1 MATSRKRAILFIAVP
16 LVILML
22 PLSIYFI
29 DSAAA
34 SDKVARN
41 VSIAGV
47 DVARYG
53 WDDAVAAVDVYAAEL
68 TAQMATV
75 SVNGQEFTLDPEDVG
90 LTFDS
95 EAAVSA
101 AFVQN
106 SDGIADW
113 LRAFS
118 EEVDVPVTATI
129 DPDLLEEQLRAWE
142 LEAIP
147 NPAFEGSI
155 AIVNRAVAIEY
166 PHDGEAIDRDQAA
179 ERIVAAL
186 ETGSDQVVV
195 LPTAVAQPELT
206 DADFDT
212 AAAEAERMMSTA
224 VVLTNDE
231 YDFTLRVEPV
241 TIARA
246 LDASVVHDDEGTS
259 IAFTFDHNAFIP
271 LIEAQRSS
279 VELPP
284 QDATWSTVVV
294 DDFEDWDENYE
305 IKDSAQED
313 RADLPDDDTITL
325 VPARN
330 GTTIDPIAVAA
341 AIETAARG
349 DGRGELPIVLDAPPA
364 FTTAMAETFGEL
376 YEVSEFTTYMPG
388 TNRAHNIKLMADL
401 IDDTIVWPGET
412 FSVNEHVGRRTLDKG
427 FKYDCAIVSGELSCE
442 EDPVNVGGG
451 VSQFGTTIF
460 NAIYFGCYKDVTH
473 QPHSIYFS
481 KYPEGREATLGYP
494 YPDVA
499 FENDSSAP
507 VIIRTSYTN
516 RSITV
521 TFFGSQEGRY
531 CGTERSERTGVSS
544 PVTEYQTD
552 PDINVNPGDE
562 YTKSRGSKGWS
573 VVNTRIFYDAN
584 GVEIAREAFPWR
596 YRGEKNVIIV
606 HPCDPRVGG
615 SGVCPAQV
623 PGVSGL
629 SEGEASAALQGAG
642 FGVSVVTTDTDDPA
656 KDGAVVSVTP
666 TGWQDPGTTI
676 TITVAVYTGGGE
688 PDPGSG
694 EGDSDG

>member
-16 LVILML
+16 LIILML

-53 WDDAVAAVDVYAAEL
+53 WDDAVAAVDAYAAEL

-75 SVNGQEFTLDPEDVG
+75 SVNGQEFTLDPADVG

-95 EAAVSA
+95 ETAVGD

-106 SDGIADW
+106 SDGITDW

-118 EEVDVPVTATI
+118 EEVDVPVAATI
-129 DPDLLEEQLRAWE
+129 DPALLEDQLRSWE
-142 LEAIP
+142 VEAIP

-155 AIVNRAVAIEY
+155 AIVNRTVAIEY
-166 PHDGEAIDRDQAA
+166 PHDGEAIDRDAA
-179 ERIVAAL
+179 ADRIVAAL
-186 ETGSDQVVV
+186 ESGSDDVIV

-212 AAAEAERMMSTA
+212 AAAEAERIMSTA

-246 LDASVVHDDEGTS
+246 LDAAVEHEGGAS
-259 IAFTFDHNAFIP
+259 IAFTFDHAAFIP

-279 VELPP
+279 VELDP
-284 QDATWSTVVV
+284 QDATWSTVLV

-305 IKDSAQED
+305 IKDSPQED
-313 RADLPDDDTITL
+313 LTDLPDDDTITL

-330 GTTIDPIAVAA
+330 GTTIDPPDVAA
-341 AIETAARG
+341 AIESAARG
-349 DGRGELPIVLDAPPA
+349 DGRGELPIVLDAPPE
-364 FTTAMAETFGEL
+364 FTTAMAEAYGEL

-460 NAIYFGCYKDVTH
+460 NAIYFGCYKDVAH

-494 YPDVA
+494 LPDVA
-499 FENDSSAP
+499 FENDSAAP

-521 TFFGSQEGRY
+521 TFFGNRDGQY
-531 CGTERSERTGVSS
+531 CGTERSERTNVSS

-573 VVNTRIFYDAN
+573 VVNTRIFYDEN
-584 GVEIAREAFPWR
+584 GNELSREPFTWR

-629 SEGEASAALQGAG
+629 SQGDATAALQGAG
-642 FGVSVVTTDTDDPA
+642 FSVSVVTTDTDDPA
-656 KDGAVVSVTP
+656 KDGVVVSATP
-666 TGWQDPGTTI
+666 TGWQEPGTAI
-676 TITVAVYTGGGE
+676 TITVGTFTGGGE
-688 PDPGSG
+688 PDPGTG
-694 EGDSDG
+694 EGDPDG